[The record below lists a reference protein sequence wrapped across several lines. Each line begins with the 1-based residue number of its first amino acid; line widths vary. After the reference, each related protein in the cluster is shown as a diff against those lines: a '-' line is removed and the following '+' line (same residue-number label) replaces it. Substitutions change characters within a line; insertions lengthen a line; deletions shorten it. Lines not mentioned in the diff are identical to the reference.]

1 MENVANSA
9 ARPIEAGNS
18 MKQILLILA
27 IIVDLEF
34 TAKAQQAS
42 DPIWGAAGYVAY
54 LEQILGN
61 DFRE

>member
-1 MENVANSA
+1 
-9 ARPIEAGNS
+9 

-27 IIVDLEF
+27 TIVDLEL

-42 DPIWGAAGYVAY
+42 DPIWGLAGYVAH
-54 LEQILGN
+54 LEQILGQ

>member
-1 MENVANSA
+1 
-9 ARPIEAGNS
+9 

-42 DPIWGAAGYVAY
+42 DPIWGPAGYVAY
-54 LEQILGN
+54 LKQILGN